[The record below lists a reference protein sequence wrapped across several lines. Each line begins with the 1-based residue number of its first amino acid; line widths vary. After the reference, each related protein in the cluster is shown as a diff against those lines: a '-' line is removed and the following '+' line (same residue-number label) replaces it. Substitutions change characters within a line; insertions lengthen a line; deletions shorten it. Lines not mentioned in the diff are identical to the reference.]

1 MSRRPHGRATVDP
14 SYPQAFAVCDRCGI
28 WHNAVDLQ
36 YQYVIA
42 GTAYINSHFLV
53 CNRCLDEPALFLR
66 PLILPPDPVP
76 IRDPRV
82 ENFAADEIDYL
93 SESGTGDHI
102 NTDED
107 QPISTDQPSQN
118 FEEAP

>member
-1 MSRRPHGRATVDP
+1 MSRRPHGKATVDP

-28 WHNAVDLQ
+28 WHNHVDLQ
-36 YQYVIA
+36 YQHVIA
-42 GTAYINSHFLV
+42 GQAYINSRMLV
-53 CNRCLDEPALFLR
+53 CERCWDEPSLFLR

-93 SESGTGDHI
+93 TATDTDNHI
-102 NTDED
+102 NTGLD
-107 QPISTDQPSQN
+107 QPISTDEASQN